1 MDDLHIECTA
11 KVEEARRELLLHK
24 ERLTEVEAVNKRK
37 EGELR
42 SGLEEALAAG
52 QEVQAKTS
60 QVKQCKKQVDS
71 LKAQISTR
79 TRIKLTKKLIV
90 V

>member
-1 MDDLHIECTA
+1 M
-11 KVEEARRELLLHK
+11 
-24 ERLTEVEAVNKRK
+24 EAVNKRK

-42 SGLEEALAAG
+42 SGLEEALAAR